1 MASQPPRRRLPPEV
15 FDLEDAAE
23 AAELVLEGDKANKD
37 VKAALNGVVGGEE
50 GVLDLLD
57 LFTSNTGL
65 QDNKGAVSVSAHG
78 GTSLPF

>member
-1 MASQPPRRRLPPEV
+1 M